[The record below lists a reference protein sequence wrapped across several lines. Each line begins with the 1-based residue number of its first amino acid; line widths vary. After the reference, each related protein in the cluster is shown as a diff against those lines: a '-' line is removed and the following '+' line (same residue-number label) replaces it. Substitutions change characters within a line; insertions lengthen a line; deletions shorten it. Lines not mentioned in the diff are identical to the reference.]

1 MKLFKN
7 NKFLLMKY
15 TLKKKIVLPVL
26 AVIVLFTGTAFKSDF
41 FEIAKQ
47 IEIFTTLF
55 KELNMNYVDETN
67 PGELMDSA
75 IKNMLKDLDPYTVFM
90 NEQDVEAARINNT
103 GDYTGIGASI
113 KTLKDKLIVVEPYK
127 GYPADEAGLKAGD
140 EITKVD
146 NVLVSDFKQ
155 NSGDLLKGAQ
165 GSEVTV
171 VFNRQGKTQ
180 TATIT
185 RQEVEIKAVPLYK
198 MLENNIGYVA
208 LSKFTNKAALETS
221 NAINLLKSDGADKL
235 VLDLRGNP
243 GGLLNEAIKIVNL
256 FVPKG
261 QLVVTTKSK
270 VEKYNQTYFTK
281 NEPLDLDI
289 PLVVLIDGG
298 SASASEIVS
307 GSLQD
312 LDRAVVIGTRS
323 FGKGLVQR
331 PKPLTYGTQLKVTIS
346 RYYTPSGRCI
356 QALDYWNRDEDGNAV
371 RTQQENFNE
380 FKTKN
385 GRSVFDGGGVQPDI
399 EISDSKLSKITKT
412 IIEDNLIFNY
422 ATNYFYNNSV
432 TDLSSFKLL
441 DSDFNSFKT
450 YLKSNNFSFETKT
463 ERALEKAMVIA
474 LEEELANDLS
484 PSYNNLT
491 NQLSALKNQAINDNK
506 NQIIAPLENE
516 IIKRYFY
523 REGMYS
529 YFLQNNTEVIKAK
542 EILSQKQKYLSYL
555 K

>member
-1 MKLFKN
+1 
-7 NKFLLMKY
+7 MKY
-15 TLKKKIVLPVL
+15 IFKKKIVLPAL
-26 AVIVLFTGTAFKSDF
+26 AVIVMFTGTAFKSDF

-113 KTLKDKLIVVEPYK
+113 KTLADKLVVIEPYK
-127 GYPADEAGLKAGD
+127 GYPADVAGLKAGD
-140 EITKVD
+140 EIIKVD

-155 NSGDLLKGAQ
+155 NTGDLLKGAQ

-171 VFNRQGKTQ
+171 EFKRQGKKQ

-198 MLENNIGYVA
+198 MLDNKVGYVA
-208 LSKFTNKAALETS
+208 LSKFTRKASSETA
-221 NAINLLKSDGADKL
+221 NAINLLKAEGADKL
-235 VLDLRGNP
+235 ILDLRGNP
-243 GGLLNEAIKIVNL
+243 GGLLLEAIKIVNF

-261 QLVVTTKSK
+261 QVVVTTKSK

-281 NEPLDLDI
+281 NEPLDLEI

-312 LDRAVVIGTRS
+312 LDRAVVIGSRS

-371 RTQQENFNE
+371 RTQQENINE

-399 EISDSKLSKITKT
+399 EILDSKQSKITKT
-412 IIEDNLIFNY
+412 IVEDDLIFNY
-422 ATNYFYNNSV
+422 ATSYFYNNTV
-432 TDLSSFKLL
+432 TELESFKLG
-441 DSDFNSFKT
+441 DSDFSNFKS

-463 ERALEKAMVIA
+463 ERALEKAMVVA
-474 LEEELANDLS
+474 LEEELADDLS
-484 PSYNNLT
+484 SSYTNLT
-491 NQLSALKNQAINDNK
+491 QQLSSLKNKAIDTNK
-506 NQIIAPLENE
+506 DQIIRLLENE
-516 IIKRYFY
+516 IVKRYFY

-529 YFLQNNTEVIKAK
+529 YFLQNNSEVIKAK
-542 EILSQKQKYLSYL
+542 EILLNKQMYSSLL